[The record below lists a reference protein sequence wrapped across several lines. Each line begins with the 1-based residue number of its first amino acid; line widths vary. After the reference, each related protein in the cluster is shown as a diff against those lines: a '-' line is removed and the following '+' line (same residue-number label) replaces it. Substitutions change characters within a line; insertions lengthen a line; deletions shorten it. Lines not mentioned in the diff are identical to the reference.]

1 MAADFNNPFG
11 NNQQQVAQSNTV
23 QNDDALDWDD
33 EVTVED
39 TPAYIIVKPG
49 TYPFTVASCERGYY
63 EGNPEKG
70 KSPCNTIKVTLDIQ
84 TPEGKAKCF
93 NTLYMKKSAKG
104 FITDFFRAIGM
115 AKIGETFKPD
125 WNNAV
130 GRTGQAKFKNHTS
143 TNGKTYNALDRYIFP
158 DK

>member
-1 MAADFNNPFG
+1 MADFNNPFG
-11 NNQQQVAQSNTV
+11 NNNNNQQGTDAPV
-23 QNDDALDWDD
+23 NDDALGWDD
-33 EVTVED
+33 EVTVEES
-39 TPAYIIVKPG
+39 PAYIVLKPG
-49 TYPFTVASCERGYY
+49 TYDFEVASCERGYY
-63 EGNPEKG
+63 EGNKEKG

-93 NTLYMKKSAKG
+93 TTLYMKKSAKG

-115 AKIGETFKPD
+115 AKVGQTFKPD

-130 GRTGQAKFKNHTS
+130 GRTGKAKFTNHVS
-143 TNGKTYNALDRYIFP
+143 ANGKTYNDLDRYIFP

>member
-11 NNQQQVAQSNTV
+11 NNQQQGAQSNPV

-84 TPEGKAKCF
+84 SPEGKAKCF